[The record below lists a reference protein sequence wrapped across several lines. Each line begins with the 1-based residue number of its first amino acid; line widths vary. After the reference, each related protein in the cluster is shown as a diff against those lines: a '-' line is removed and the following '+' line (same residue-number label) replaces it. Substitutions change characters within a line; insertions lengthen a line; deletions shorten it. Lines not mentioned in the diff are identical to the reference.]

1 VSVEMFV
8 IYPTFAIKLLMR
20 LDALLQAIKYHL
32 TYSSGTKNGLQEK
45 WIY

>member
-20 LDALLQAIKYHL
+20 LNALLQAIKYHL
-32 TYSSGTKNGLQEK
+32 TYSGTKNGLQEK